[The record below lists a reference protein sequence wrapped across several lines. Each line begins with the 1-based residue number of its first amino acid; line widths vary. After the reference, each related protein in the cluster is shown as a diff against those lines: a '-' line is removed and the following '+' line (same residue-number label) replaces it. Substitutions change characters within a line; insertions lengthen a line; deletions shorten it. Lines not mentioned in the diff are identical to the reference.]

1 MCVQTYLSKLTGGRL
16 ALEVRSTMSCS
27 VEVWEIVRST
37 TDDEPLVEPGVIDG
51 DGINKYIQISF
62 FQLMMGYFVLTDV
75 V

>member
-1 MCVQTYLSKLTGGRL
+1 M

-51 DGINKYIQISF
+51 DWINKYIQSSF
-62 FQLMMGYFVLTDV
+62 FSAYDGLFCFN
-75 V
+75 